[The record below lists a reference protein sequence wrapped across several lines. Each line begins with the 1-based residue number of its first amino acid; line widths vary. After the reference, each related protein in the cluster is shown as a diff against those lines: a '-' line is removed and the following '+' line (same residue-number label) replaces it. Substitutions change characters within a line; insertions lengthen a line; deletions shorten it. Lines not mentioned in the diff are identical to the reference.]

1 MPTKP
6 HSSGT
11 GDMKEIIAG
20 LTLVSG
26 AGSFTEGARTLWHG
40 YWNLFT
46 TEPGGL
52 LTLAERGRTPGDF
65 LSRNAAE
72 LAGREAG
79 IAAAELAVSR
89 IAAA

>member
-1 MPTKP
+1 
-6 HSSGT
+6 
-11 GDMKEIIAG
+11 MKEIIAG

-40 YWNLFT
+40 YWNIFT

-52 LTLAERGRTPGDF
+52 LTLMERGRTQGDF
-65 LSRNAAE
+65 LNRQEAE
-72 LAGREAG
+72 LAGRQAG
-79 IAAAELAVSR
+79 VDAAELAVSR

>member
-1 MPTKP
+1 
-6 HSSGT
+6 
-11 GDMKEIIAG
+11 MKENIAG

-52 LTLAERGRTPGDF
+52 LTLVERGRTPGDF
-65 LSRNAAE
+65 LGRNEAE

-79 IAAAELAVSR
+79 VAAVELAVSR

>member
-1 MPTKP
+1 
-6 HSSGT
+6 
-11 GDMKEIIAG
+11 MKENIAG

-46 TEPGGL
+46 VEPNGL
-52 LTLAERGRTPGDF
+52 LTLVERGRTTGDF
-65 LSRNAAE
+65 LDRKVAE
-72 LAGREAG
+72 MAGREAG
-79 IAAAELAVSR
+79 VSAAELAVSR

>member
-1 MPTKP
+1 
-6 HSSGT
+6 
-11 GDMKEIIAG
+11 MKENIAG

-46 TEPGGL
+46 AESNGL
-52 LTLAERGRTPGDF
+52 LTLVERGRTTGDF
-65 LSRNAAE
+65 LDRKAAE
-72 LAGREAG
+72 MAGREAG
-79 IAAAELAVSR
+79 IQAAELAVSG

>member
-1 MPTKP
+1 
-6 HSSGT
+6 
-11 GDMKEIIAG
+11 MKEDIAG

-46 TEPGGL
+46 SEPNGL
-52 LTLAERGRTPGDF
+52 LTLMERGRTPGDF
-65 LSRNAAE
+65 LDRKVAE
-72 LAGREAG
+72 MAGREAG
-79 IAAAELAVSR
+79 IQATELAVSR

>member
-1 MPTKP
+1 
-6 HSSGT
+6 
-11 GDMKEIIAG
+11 MKENIAG

-46 TEPGGL
+46 AEPNGL
-52 LTLAERGRTPGDF
+52 LTLVERGRTTGDF
-65 LSRNAAE
+65 LDRKVAE
-72 LAGREAG
+72 MAGREAG
-79 IAAAELAVSR
+79 VIAAELAVSR

>member
-1 MPTKP
+1 
-6 HSSGT
+6 
-11 GDMKEIIAG
+11 MKEEIAG

-46 TEPGGL
+46 AEPSGQ
-52 LTLAERGRTPGDF
+52 LTLMERGRTPGDF
-65 LSRNAAE
+65 LDRKTAE
-72 LAGREAG
+72 MAGREEG
-79 IAAAELAVSR
+79 IHATELAVSR

>member
-1 MPTKP
+1 
-6 HSSGT
+6 
-11 GDMKEIIAG
+11 MKENIAG

-52 LTLAERGRTPGDF
+52 LTLMERGRTPGDF
-65 LSRNAAE
+65 LERQAAAI
-72 LAGREAG
+72 AGREAG
-79 IAAAELAVSR
+79 IQAAELAVSR

>member
-1 MPTKP
+1 
-6 HSSGT
+6 
-11 GDMKEIIAG
+11 MKEIIAG

-40 YWNLFT
+40 YWNIFT
-46 TEPGGL
+46 TESNGL
-52 LTLAERGRTPGDF
+52 LTLMERGRTTGEF
-65 LSRNAAE
+65 LSRQEAE

-79 IAAAELAVSR
+79 VDAAERAVSR